1 MYSRKYGY
9 WSTAHLSGSRR
20 KEFFFSFLIFFKSKY
35 QNKRIYELKK
45 EQTLRCFQM
54 VEIIKRTFNPK
65 HSYTHSHT
73 EPNPVIT
80 IVFPV
85 GNTIVITGFGS
96 VCDVFCGR
104 LRRGSNSL
112 LVSQE
117 ELNQNLGL
125 ELHVVHV
132 GRLVLQH
139 LRRTRTHT
147 HQGSAALLVGTG
159 VGGGKR
165 CCRQYEGSLTSSLD
179 FNKICRT

>member
-1 MYSRKYGY
+1 
-9 WSTAHLSGSRR
+9 
-20 KEFFFSFLIFFKSKY
+20 
-35 QNKRIYELKK
+35 
-45 EQTLRCFQM
+45 M

-139 LRRTRTHT
+139 LKRTRTHT
-147 HQGSAALLVGTG
+147 RVQLPCSWVPGWEEANVAADSMRGHSPVVWTSTRSAGPETGHPEGHKRRPIRTQQGLKGP
-159 VGGGKR
+159 
-165 CCRQYEGSLTSSLD
+165 
-179 FNKICRT
+179 